1 MHHILLCG
9 GAGTRLWP
17 LSNRRTPKQLLPL
30 FDGRSLLQITWLR
43 NAFACTEVTAIVNEE
58 QAADIVTQLTAAGAK
73 GPAILAEP
81 VGRNTA
87 AAIALA
93 AFVADPN
100 EILLITPADHLIG
113 TPERYEETIRAAHK
127 LAAQDHLV
135 TIGLQPAY
143 PETGY
148 GYIQYK
154 GNDVVRFVEKPDAA
168 NAEKMLQSGDY
179 LWNSGIFCAR
189 AAVMLEEL
197 EQYAPEIYATAAV
210 AAKEW
215 LDTGKLSLE
224 NMQAIPADSIDYA
237 VMEKSSRVKV
247 VPSDMEWSDVGSYE
261 ALTQALAQHY
271 KYSNDQAVFINSN
284 PETSMVIGKEKLVAL
299 VGVENMV
306 VVDTPGA
313 ILVMQKGKGQ
323 DVKQL
328 HQWIKENRPE
338 LL

>member
-9 GAGTRLWP
+9 GAGTRSVAP
-17 LSNRRTPKQLLPL
+17 FQPPYAYRQLLPL

-43 NAFACTEVTAIVNEE
+43 NAFARTEVTAIVNEE

-81 VGRNTA
+81 VGVNTA

-127 LAAQDHLV
+127 LASQDHLV

-154 GNDVVRFVEKPDAA
+154 GNDVVRFVEKPDTA

-197 EQYAPEIYATAAV
+197 EQYAPEIYATAAGPRRNG
-210 AAKEW
+210 W
-215 LDTGKLSLE
+215 
-224 NMQAIPADSIDYA
+224 IPANF
-237 VMEKSSRVKV
+237 
-247 VPSDMEWSDVGSYE
+247 PSK
-261 ALTQALAQHY
+261 T
-271 KYSNDQAVFINSN
+271 
-284 PETSMVIGKEKLVAL
+284 
-299 VGVENMV
+299 
-306 VVDTPGA
+306 
-313 ILVMQKGKGQ
+313 
-323 DVKQL
+323 
-328 HQWIKENRPE
+328 
-338 LL
+338 